1 MANRGERR
9 GMLTP
14 TLSRKE
20 QNLKNALLRGRKLT
34 DEEKEFANS
43 LSTEDFIEKGIP
55 LVDDFI
61 FPKTESKKERGK
73 KPGWKMVDGSN
84 FWSVDE
90 KDPYWK
96 TKRGFK
102 EAMDLYGKKPGWVKE
117 PTLTYN
123 PKTGEYEEIEKEE
136 FVDLK
141 PTKRISL

>member
-1 MANRGERR
+1 MANRGERK

-14 TLSRKE
+14 KLSREE
-20 QNLKNALLRGRKLT
+20 QELKNALLKGRKLT

-55 LVDDFI
+55 FVDDFI
-61 FPKTESKKERGK
+61 FPKTEAKEERGK

-90 KDPYWK
+90 KDSYWK

-102 EAMDLYGKKPGWVKE
+102 EAMDLYGTKPSWVKE
-117 PTLTYN
+117 PSLEYN
-123 PKTGEYEEIEKEE
+123 PRTGEYDPIEKEE

>member
-1 MANRGERR
+1 MANRGERK

-14 TLSRKE
+14 KLSREE
-20 QNLKNALLRGRKLT
+20 QELKTALLRGRKLT
-34 DEEKEFANS
+34 NEQRKFANS
-43 LSTEDFIEKGIP
+43 LSTEDFMEKGIP
-55 LVDDFI
+55 I
-61 FPKTESKKERGK
+61 TGIQETESKEERGK

-90 KDPYWK
+90 KDSYWK
-96 TKRGFK
+96 TKSGFK
-102 EAMDLYGKKPGWVKE
+102 EAMDLYGTKPGWVKE

-141 PTKRISL
+141 LKKKPSL

>member
-1 MANRGERR
+1 MANRGERK

-14 TLSRKE
+14 TLSREE
-20 QNLKNALLRGRKLT
+20 QGLKNALLRGRKLT

-43 LSTEDFIEKGIP
+43 LSTEDFMEKGIP
-55 LVDDFI
+55 I
-61 FPKTESKKERGK
+61 TGIQETESKEERGK

-90 KDPYWK
+90 KDSYWK
-96 TKRGFK
+96 TKSGFK
-102 EAMDLYGKKPGWVKE
+102 EAMDLYGTKPGWVKE

-141 PTKRISL
+141 PKKRISL